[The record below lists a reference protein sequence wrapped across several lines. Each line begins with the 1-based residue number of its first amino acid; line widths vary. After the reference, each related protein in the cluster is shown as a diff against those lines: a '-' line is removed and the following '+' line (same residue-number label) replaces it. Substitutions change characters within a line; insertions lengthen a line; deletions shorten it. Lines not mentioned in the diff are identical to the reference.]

1 MQLRK
6 FFLIAFKDL
15 RLVLRDK
22 SALLL
27 MLLAPFVLTLGLG
40 ALSGRFSG
48 SSTSGVSEIPVVI
61 VNEDQGDLGEALIN
75 VFQSDELADL
85 VEPRLMNNLLEAR
98 TLVDEDQCA
107 AVIFIPEGFT
117 ECVFSTIGEVNA
129 GDSVQIEFYASPS
142 WPTSVGVLRSILDEF
157 TNQVEMGRISVEIN
171 LTQLIENGIITI
183 DQASLV
189 GSELGQELAQA
200 GNTQSSI
207 QIKND
212 TFVEDETVEFDVL
225 AYMAPGMAVMFLM
238 YTVTDG
244 GRSLL
249 FENQTGTLPRLMVAP
264 TLPVYVIG
272 GKAFGIFLKSLAQL
286 VILILGTSLLFNL
299 HWGDPLGV
307 VLLIVSAA
315 FAATGWGILFA
326 AVLKTPGQ
334 ISITGSAVML
344 LFGILGGSFFDLN
357 MLPDWISVV
366 NKITPNAWA
375 IDGFYILSIGGKLD
389 NILTNIFALVIM
401 GIVLLTFAGFWITKH
416 GLARK

>member
-1 MQLRK
+1 MQLKK

-15 RLVLRDK
+15 RLVLRDR

-48 SSTSGVSEIPVVI
+48 SSTSGVSDIPVVI
-61 VNEDQGDLGEALIN
+61 VNEDQGELGEALIN
-75 VFQSDELADL
+75 VFQSDELEGL
-85 VEPRLMNNLLEAR
+85 VEPGLMDDLLEAR

-117 ECVFSTIGEVNA
+117 ESVFSAIGEANA
-129 GDSVQIEFYASPS
+129 GDGVQIEFYASPS

-157 TNQVEMGRISVEIN
+157 TNQVEVGRISVEVII
-171 LTQLIENGIITI
+171 TQLIENGIIAI

-200 GNTQSSI
+200 GSTQSSI
-207 QIKND
+207 QIKNE
-212 TFVEDETVEFDVL
+212 TSVEDETVEFDVL

-249 FENQTGTLPRLMVAP
+249 FENQTGTLPRLLVAP
-264 TLPVYVIG
+264 TLPAYVIG

-307 VLLIVSAA
+307 ALLIVSAA

-334 ISITGSAVML
+334 ISVTGSAVML
-344 LFGILGGSFFDLN
+344 LFGIMGGSFFDLN

-389 NILTNIFALVIM
+389 NILTNILALVIM
-401 GIVLLTFAGFWITKH
+401 GIVLSTFAGFWIRKH